1 MKARQFFQE
10 KGKDKLDI
18 EEFRECKLLINVNFW

>member
-10 KGKDKLDI
+10 KRKEKLDI
-18 EEFRECKLLINVNFW
+18 EEFRECKVLINVH